1 MSTKDKIRIHVEI
14 ERENKRKLTEWKEG
28 NQK

>member
-1 MSTKDKIRIHVEI
+1 MTTKSKVRIHVEI

-28 NQK
+28 NRK